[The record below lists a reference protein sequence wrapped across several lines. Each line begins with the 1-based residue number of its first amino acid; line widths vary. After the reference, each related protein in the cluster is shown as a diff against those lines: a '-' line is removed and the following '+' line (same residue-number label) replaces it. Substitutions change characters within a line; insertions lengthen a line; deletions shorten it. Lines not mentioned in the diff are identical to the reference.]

1 MKKRLL
7 SWVLT
12 LSMVISMIPASIISA
27 GAAYTIGS
35 YAAEYDVAN
44 LDNAVFENSRTY
56 RLYGTGDQPVVIP
69 ENVKV
74 TIVLDN
80 VTINSVTS
88 PIQVGTNAVLQLVP
102 KSNSDNTLVCT
113 STTEELVAT
122 NTASGLT
129 AGISVPTGAELSI
142 TNDSAGDGTL
152 TVTGGYGGAGIGGS
166 YTGALL
172 SEKASMGSTGS
183 TGETGYS
190 SPAGPGGVGGE
201 GGLYGDKGTDAG
213 TIEISGGIVNIT
225 GGTDGVGIGGGKGTN
240 GKKGNPGKPGTQGT
254 IGYDDGN
261 WHFFGSGGSGGGG
274 AGGNGG
280 TGGTGGDSGDVTIRG
295 GSVTIRGT
303 GNAVA
308 IGGGSGGT
316 GGAGGDGGDGGAA
329 IHHEQAQEKWVA
341 GLFIAPGG
349 GGKGG
354 DGENGYGGRGGE
366 GGAAGTLT
374 ISGGM
379 VSAIGTKGYG
389 GGCVGQDGKQD
400 LESQDTAGQRG
411 KNPNIYVTR
420 GGYYGTQ
427 VSYDY
432 TVYHQ
437 TISSGDFCVANQHK
451 GGNGGTRA
459 AQDTNINSDGPD
471 GTLTISGSNN
481 NVDFK
486 NRQGET
492 SANNRAVDQNGTPV
506 YKTIITVKNLEGTE
520 NLSSAKISIPVTSEN
535 GTSYNYETVT
545 DSMGEGIVWLPEGT
559 YTLSGKMVQS
569 AGAGW
574 MTEDKTL
581 NVERNDSNKLTV
593 NVGVAIE
600 LKTSSSGKVYFKDNA
615 MAENIVVD
623 GSKIDGSIGRIRWFR
638 EAVNDNDQA
647 YGTGSLAVEKF
658 EVGYNKAVTANKGEI
673 PVLKKCNMIVTY
685 DSCNYD
691 ETYNLINIA
700 DFNSLIAQSQSN
712 NTPVFL
718 LTQEQVQKS
727 GSV

>member
-201 GGLYGDKGTDAG
+201 GG
-213 TIEISGGIVNIT
+213 
-225 GGTDGVGIGGGKGTN
+225 
-240 GKKGNPGKPGTQGT
+240 
-254 IGYDDGN
+254 
-261 WHFFGSGGSGGGG
+261 
-274 AGGNGG
+274 
-280 TGGTGGDSGDVTIRG
+280 
-295 GSVTIRGT
+295 
-303 GNAVA
+303 
-308 IGGGSGGT
+308 
-316 GGAGGDGGDGGAA
+316 
-329 IHHEQAQEKWVA
+329 
-341 GLFIAPGG
+341 
-349 GGKGG
+349 
-354 DGENGYGGRGGE
+354 
-366 GGAAGTLT
+366 AAGTLT

-492 SANNRAVDQNGTPV
+492 SANNRAVDQNVTPV

-545 DSMGEGIVWLPEGT
+545 DSMGKGIVWLPEGT